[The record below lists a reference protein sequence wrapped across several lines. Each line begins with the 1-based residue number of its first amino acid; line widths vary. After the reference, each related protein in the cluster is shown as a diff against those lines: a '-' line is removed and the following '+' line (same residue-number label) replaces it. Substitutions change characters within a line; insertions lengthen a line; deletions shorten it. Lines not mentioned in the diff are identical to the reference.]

1 MISANRD
8 ENLGLSIV
16 SIDCSKNGTDD
27 DITIHKV
34 PAMPNGEQP
43 TILKEFQGNLF
54 NIKRTDCRNDII
66 RFGAA
71 AYFDIIILFI
81 FRHFI
86 ITQAHICCR

>member
-43 TILKEFQGNLF
+43 TILKEFQGN
-54 NIKRTDCRNDII
+54 CYSII
-66 RFGAA
+66 SVPIAGIWRSCSFRYNTFIHFQTFYHYIS
-71 AYFDIIILFI
+71 AYML
-81 FRHFI
+81 
-86 ITQAHICCR
+86 

>member
-34 PAMPNGEQP
+34 PAMQNGEQP
-43 TILKEFQGNLF
+43 TILKEFQGNCYSTLSVP
-54 NIKRTDCRNDII
+54 IAGILS
-66 RFGAA
+66 GLAQ
-71 AYFDIIILFI
+71 LFI
-81 FRHFI
+81 SI
-86 ITQAHICCR
+86 

>member
-1 MISANRD
+1 MGVPNLLSGTIINQYLNEILLISANRD

-43 TILKEFQGNLF
+43 TILKEFQGN
-54 NIKRTDCRNDII
+54 
-66 RFGAA
+66 
-71 AYFDIIILFI
+71 Y
-81 FRHFI
+81 
-86 ITQAHICCR
+86 